1 MPPMADVLV
10 TGGAGFIGS
19 HLVDALLA
27 REDGTRVTVLDAL
40 TYAGSLEN
48 LAAHEGDPRLTF
60 LRGDVADEA
69 TVAPLVAAA
78 DRVIHAA
85 AESHVDRSIAGPR
98 AFLATNV
105 LGTFAVL
112 EACRASGRPLLL
124 VSTDEVYGA
133 GAEGTS
139 FAEDDPPR
147 PRSPY
152 AASKAAG
159 DLLAGAYRE
168 TYGLDVTTIRGTN
181 AFGPR
186 QFPEKAIPVY
196 ALAAADR
203 RPLPVYGVGE
213 QRREWLPVEDWV
225 AACLLVVERG
235 EPGATYNVGGG
246 TELANLELA
255 RRVCALAGAPESLI
269 SFVEDRPG
277 HDFRYG
283 LAWDRLASLGWSPR
297 VAFDDAL
304 AATVRWYADHRDWA
318 ERMLAGAGR

>member
-1 MPPMADVLV
+1 MPRMADVLV

-27 REDGTRVTVLDAL
+27 RDDGTRVTVLDAL

-48 LAAHEGDPRLTF
+48 LTEHEGDPRFTF
-60 LRGDVADEA
+60 VRGDVADEA

-112 EACRASGRPLLL
+112 EACRANGTPLLL

-152 AASKAAG
+152 AASKAAAE
-159 DLLAGAYRE
+159 LLADAYRA
-168 TYGLDVTTIRGTN
+168 TYGLAVTTVRGTN

-186 QFPEKAIPVY
+186 QFPEKVIPVY
-196 ALAAADR
+196 ALAALDG

-225 AACLLVVERG
+225 DACLLVADRG
-235 EPGATYNVGGG
+235 EPGTTYNVGGG

-255 RRVCALAGAPESLI
+255 RRVCALAGAPEALI

-283 LAWDRLASLGWSPR
+283 LTWDRLAALGWSPR
-297 VAFDDAL
+297 VAFGDAL
-304 AATVRWYADHRDWA
+304 AATVRWYADHREWA